1 MSLQQILTK
10 GIEKGVA
17 CSIFWSFMDN
27 GKLPDQIARLVAI
40 VVKTSLTEIVELS
53 VVVFVDSLDNLSGHT
68 QTPNS
73 FFKNR

>member
-53 VVVFVDSLDNLSGHT
+53 VVVFVDSLDYLSGHT